1 MVTSFRSL
9 IPGPRSPIMLTD
21 LTIKNFAIIES
32 LHVPFQPGLNVL
44 TGETGAGKSIIIDA
58 VSLILGGRA
67 SADLIRTGEDEA
79 VVEALFDVSSS
90 PSISA
95 VLAEGGIDCYGEM
108 LIKRMVSRSGR
119 NRVFINGA
127 LSTLAALGNLAGQ
140 LINIYGQHESQNLL
154 RPENHLK
161 LLDGFAE
168 LHPHRTRFAAVYEEF
183 RRTASELAEL
193 DEGEREA
200 ERRLDL
206 LNFQSGE
213 IADAALHP
221 GEDDDL
227 LRERQVLSHAEK
239 LMLHSQRAYEAL
251 YGGDES
257 LLGQLQQVSSDVDE
271 ITAIDTALGGIGTV
285 LKDASFQLEDVALGL
300 RKYAAGIE
308 ADPERLRG
316 AEDRLDLIGRLKKKY
331 GATIEEILDYRQ
343 RVDQE
348 REQLLNREASRDE
361 KVRILEQLRIKMA
374 TQGEELTRLR
384 QAAAGRL
391 QEAMEAEL
399 RQLAMQ
405 NALFR
410 VSLNPLT
417 EPKATGMERAEF
429 LFSPNPGEEPRPLAK
444 IASGGE
450 LSRLMLAFKQIHP
463 ESDVPTL
470 VFDEV
475 DTGIGGATSALVG
488 EKLKRVAAAQQV
500 LCITHLPQVAAFA
513 DHHYRV
519 EKRVEAGRT
528 VTSIA
533 LLKGEEQVAE
543 MARMLGGLKIT
554 DTTLEHAR
562 EMIQTARTK

>member
-1 MVTSFRSL
+1 
-9 IPGPRSPIMLTD
+9 MLTD